1 MAGIGIGGCV
11 VVAVALALRL
21 APLLPWG
28 VALVGAAYAVFLR
41 LRGGAVDSNAIY
53 VAAALVVAAELA
65 FLSLRPH
72 VAPGDARARWD
83 PPLRILAIALA
94 TLVGG
99 GIVLVGSGASGGGL
113 VLEGVGVAS
122 AVVAVA
128 LVVALAARSRDRVDV
143 R

>member
-1 MAGIGIGGCV
+1 VTVRRSLVAVVGALLAWALFFGGGDSPNRLAWIGG
-11 VVAVALALRL
+11 
-21 APLLPWG
+21 
-28 VALVGAAYAVFLR
+28 AA
-41 LRGGAVDSNAIY
+41 I